1 MLAPHLL
8 LALSLLAGPDEPP
21 SAAGARTLSALQG
34 STLAFH
40 LIHPLHSVDGVS
52 RAVEARARLPGDGS
66 VQVAVRARVASF
78 DSGNSNRDA
87 HMLEVTE
94 AARLPFVQFSGTA
107 TGIQTDRYPAELDVP
122 LTGTLEFHGV
132 SREVS
137 VTAKVRFESP
147 ERAEVEATFPVS
159 LKAYGVKRPSLL
171 FVAVKDRI
179 EITAHLSLA
188 LEQ

>member
-147 ERAEVEATFPVS
+147 ERAEVAATFPVS

-188 LEQ
+188 LER